1 MDSVFDTIVVMQDK
15 TLTGEWNAFTLF
27 VYIFVLF
34 NIGVYLYNQL
44 KEIPNDKRKN
54 INIGLK
60 FAIGAVVLNYITGK
74 LFKSRQKV
82 YRQKGFSKQRSMA
95 QAYSDARMGQV
106 LGAIVRP

>member
-15 TLTGEWNAFTLF
+15 TLTGEWNAVTLF
-27 VYIFVLF
+27 ILVFVLF

-44 KEIPNDKRKN
+44 KGIENNKKEN
-54 INIGLK
+54 MNTGLK
-60 FAIGAVVLNYITGK
+60 LAIGAVVLNYITGK

-82 YRQKGFSKQRSMA
+82 YRKKGFSKQRSMA

-106 LGAIVRP
+106 LGAVVRP